1 MTKEYNGQR
10 ASKGIA
16 SGILYWAKEGEDIPD
31 GCILGATMTTPDLV
45 PQMRKA
51 AGIVT
56 ILGGRL
62 CHAAIVSREMGKPC
76 VVGLTYAF
84 PGELAAGMM
93 VTVDGDTGTVT
104 VEEN

>member
-1 MTKEYNGQR
+1 MEYNGR
-10 ASKGIA
+10 VASKGTA
-16 SGILYWAKEGEDIPD
+16 SGILYWAKEGEDIPE
-31 GCILGATMTTPDLV
+31 GCILGATMTNPDLV

-76 VVGLTYAF
+76 VVGLGDTF
-84 PGELAAGMM
+84 PGESLAGRL
-93 VTVDGDTGTVT
+93 VTVDGDTGIVT
-104 VEEN
+104 VEGE

>member
-1 MTKEYNGQR
+1 MEYTGKR
-10 ASKGIA
+10 ASRGTA
-16 SGILYWAKEGEDIPD
+16 SGILYWAQEGEDIPE

-76 VVGLTYAF
+76 VVGLTHSF
-84 PGELAAGMM
+84 PGESLVGKL

-104 VEEN
+104 VEEE